1 MQVQENLYSF
11 GTEELKSSSASGK
24 QDAINSFADFLP
36 KETAPKQEAT
46 KETNIEA
53 NKNIP
58 FEKNIEEKNISNEIN
73 DKQEIKVTGVQ
84 NPENQNKPI
93 SEANKNIKNNT
104 SLDLSTEQ
112 NVQPENT
119 AKDSAV
125 LITNTDN
132 NLVVDNGAEIK
143 ANTGFDASDL
153 FNIQDNI
160 NNILGTLIS
169 IQSEAN
175 AQNILPQNV
184 LVQNNLQDANILN
197 GIITGDKKAENS
209 IITATNTLINSNE
222 QILAQEPINNALET
236 IDANNG
242 INLEAISVEENIQNN
257 NVQDL
262 IEKFK
267 TPIKSEAT
275 SNEAVLN
282 TDKPQ
287 TNSNLQTN
295 NDKNILEFAKTIS
308 ADTASN
314 NGSFSKEGQ
323 DKKAAEII
331 KASDSN
337 ISNSVQSNEAKFN
350 VNHVTEVVK
359 SLNAPAIADAMVK
372 NMRNGEK
379 SFTIRLDPPEL
390 GKIEIELKMSAD
402 KKMSAIL
409 SFDNQSAFNDLSKS
423 MKEMMQVLKDAGL
436 DFGEDSIKFSLN
448 DGSNFAG
455 NTGKEQKQNQNQN
468 SLMQFTKLKNI
479 EEAVLNTVN
488 IQPIHNWSNS
498 RISIR
503 A

>member
-46 KETNIEA
+46 KETNIDA
-53 NKNIP
+53 N
-58 FEKNIEEKNISNEIN
+58 KNISNEIS
-73 DKQEIKVTGVQ
+73 DKQDIKVTGVQ

-93 SEANKNIKNNT
+93 SEANKNIKNIT
-104 SLDLSTEQ
+104 SLNLSTEQ
-112 NVQPENT
+112 NVQLENT

-125 LITNTDN
+125 LITNTNN

-175 AQNILPQNV
+175 AQNILPQNG
-184 LVQNNLQDANILN
+184 LAQNNLQDASIIN

-209 IITATNTLINSNE
+209 IITAANTLLNSNE
-222 QILAQEPINNALET
+222 QILAQEPINTALET

-257 NVQDL
+257 NNVQDL

-267 TPIKSEAT
+267 TPITSEAS
-275 SNEAVLN
+275 SNEAVLS

-295 NDKNILEFAKTIS
+295 NDKNNLEFAKTIS

-331 KASDSN
+331 KASDAN
-337 ISNSVQSNEAKFN
+337 ISNSVQSNEVKFN

-423 MKEMMQVLKDAGL
+423 MKEMMQVLNDAGL